1 MPRQRPYSGGVTV
14 PDPGGRR
21 ARTACCA
28 AAGVIWLTA
37 AALFAQAPPPV
48 EFDVVSI
55 KRSAAGA
62 DTAGLRTLPDGTF
75 MMANQPI
82 RSIIMAAAAVPV
94 RDVTGLPAW
103 ASREPYDIVAKPP
116 AGATVEQ
123 RREMFRRMFEERMQ
137 LKAHVEE
144 REQNAFALV
153 LDRADGR
160 LGPQLSVSTLDC
172 SVSSPQPPPT
182 VIAEASNR
190 CGASMGPGLIVSGGV
205 TMEALVRSIAGL
217 SGGIVNDRTG
227 LRGAYALT
235 IRFTPRTGPGPAA
248 TTDDAPEFATALRE
262 QLGLRLQPERTKV
275 PILVV
280 DSISRPTEN

>member
-1 MPRQRPYSGGVTV
+1 MT
-14 PDPGGRR
+14 
-21 ARTACCA
+21 RTARRV
-28 AAGVIWLTA
+28 AAGLIWLTA
-37 AALFAQAPPPV
+37 AALGAQTPPPA
-48 EFDVVSI
+48 EYDVVSI

-62 DTAGLRTLPDGTF
+62 NTAGMRTLPDGTF

-82 RSIIMAAAAVPV
+82 RSIIMAAAPVPV

-103 ASREPYDIVAKPP
+103 AISEPYDIVAKPP
-116 AGATVEQ
+116 TGATVEQ
-123 RREMFRRMFEERMQ
+123 RRDMFRRMFEERMQ
-137 LKAHVEE
+137 LKAHIEE

-153 LDRADGR
+153 LNRADGR

-172 SVSSPQPPPT
+172 GGSSPQSQPQ
-182 VIAEASNR
+182 VITDYRNR
-190 CGASMGPGLIVSGGV
+190 CGTSTGPGLIVAGGV
-205 TMEALVRSIAGL
+205 TMEAFVRSIAGL
-217 SGGIVNDRTG
+217 SGGIVNNRTG
-227 LRGAYALT
+227 LQGAYALT
-235 IRFTPRTGPGPAA
+235 LRFMPRAGPGPGA

>member
-1 MPRQRPYSGGVTV
+1 MN
-14 PDPGGRR
+14 
-21 ARTACCA
+21 RTARGA
-28 AAGVIWLTA
+28 ATGVIWLTA
-37 AALFAQAPPPV
+37 AALFAQTPRPA

-62 DTAGLRTLPDGTF
+62 DTAGMRTFPDGTF

-82 RSIIMAAAAVPV
+82 RSIIMAAAPVPV

-103 ASREPYDIVAKPP
+103 ASSEQYDIVAKPP

-123 RREMFRRMFEERMQ
+123 RREMFRRMFEERML

-172 SVSSPQPPPT
+172 NVPWPQSQPPAFT
-182 VIAEASNR
+182 EARNR
-190 CGASMGPGLIVSGGV
+190 CGASMGPGLIISGGV
-205 TMEALVRSIAGL
+205 TMEAFVRSIAGL
-217 SGGIVNDRTG
+217 AGGIVNDRTG
-227 LRGAYALT
+227 LQGAYALT
-235 IRFTPRTGPGPAA
+235 IRFTPRAGPGPAA
-248 TTDDAPEFATALRE
+248 TTDDAPGFATALRE

>member
-1 MPRQRPYSGGVTV
+1 MT
-14 PDPGGRR
+14 
-21 ARTACCA
+21 RTARCA
-28 AAGVIWLTA
+28 AAGLIWLTA
-37 AALFAQAPPPV
+37 AAVFAQTPPPA

-55 KRSAAGA
+55 KRSAAGL
-62 DTAGLRTLPDGTF
+62 DTAGMRTLPDGTF
-75 MMANQPI
+75 MMANQSI
-82 RSIIMAAAAVPV
+82 RSIVMAAAPVPV

-103 ASREPYDIVAKPP
+103 ASSEPYDLVAKPP
-116 AGATVEQ
+116 PGATVEQ
-123 RREMFRRMFEERMQ
+123 RREMFRRLFEERMQ

-172 SVSSPQPPPT
+172 NVPSPQSPPNT
-182 VIAEASNR
+182 EARNR

-235 IRFTPRTGPGPAA
+235 IRFTPRAGPAPAA

-262 QLGLRLQPERTKV
+262 QLGLRLQPERTQV